1 MEQTKKSQEGKQMID
16 DFMYVLENY
25 PNANLSKKE
34 DREMI
39 ADALSN
45 IMCEH
50 HIVSYTDLSTFEDD
64 PKMSHWIEYCKT
76 KNDKEDTNQL
86 HIPFERGL

>member
-1 MEQTKKSQEGKQMID
+1 MID

-25 PNANLSKKE
+25 PNVDLSNKS

-39 ADALSN
+39 AYALIN

-50 HIVSYTDLSTFEDD
+50 HIVSYTDLEAVKED
-64 PKMSHWIEYCKT
+64 PKMTQWISYCKS
-76 KNDKEDTNQL
+76 KKANPENK
-86 HIPFERGL
+86 IERGL